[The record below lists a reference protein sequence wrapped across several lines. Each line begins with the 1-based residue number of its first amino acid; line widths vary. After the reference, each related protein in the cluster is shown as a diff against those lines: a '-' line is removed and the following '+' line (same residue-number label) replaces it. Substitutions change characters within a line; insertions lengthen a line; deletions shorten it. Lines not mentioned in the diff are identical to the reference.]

1 MNLFKKNI
9 HPVLGLV
16 LVFAVLNG
24 IILYRL
30 NSMGYFGKGGHLS
43 AIAPAPAFELNER
56 GGRTIK
62 SGDLAGKV
70 WVGNF
75 IFTRC
80 AGPCPLMSVRAQEL
94 VRKLPGVTVVSF
106 TSDPSYDTPEILA
119 KYADRY
125 KADADRWLFLTGPMA
140 EMSRIAKEFK
150 FGGID
155 QPDLHSTR
163 FVLVDGKGQVRG
175 YYDSNDPESLV
186 RLERDAKSLV

>member
-30 NSMGYFGKGGHLS
+30 NAMGYFSKGGHLS
-43 AIAPAPAFELNER
+43 AIAPAPSFELTER
-56 GGRTIK
+56 SGRTLK
-62 SGDLAGKV
+62 SGDLAGKL

-80 AGPCPLMSVRAQEL
+80 AGPCPLMSLRAQEL
-94 VRKLPGVTVVSF
+94 VREVPGVTVVSF
-106 TSDPSYDTPEILA
+106 TSDPTYDTPEVLA
-119 KYADRY
+119 KYAESY
-125 KADADRWLFLTGPMA
+125 KADAERWLFATGPMT

-175 YYDSNDPESLV
+175 YYDSNDPESLA
-186 RLERDAKSLV
+186 RLERDIKSLT

>member
-1 MNLFKKNI
+1 MNLFKKHI

-30 NSMGYFGKGGHLS
+30 YSMGYFNKGGHLS
-43 AIAPAPAFELNER
+43 AIAPAAAFELTER
-56 GGRTIK
+56 GGRTLTNA
-62 SGDLAGKV
+62 DLAGKV
-70 WVGNF
+70 WVGSF

-80 AGPCPLMSVRAQEL
+80 GGPCPMMSLRTQEL
-94 VRKLPGVTVVSF
+94 VRKVPGVTAVSF
-106 TSDPSYDTPEILA
+106 TSDPAFDTPEVLS
-119 KYADRY
+119 KYAQNY
-125 KADADRWLFLTGPMA
+125 KADAEQWLFLTGPMT

-175 YYDSNDPESLV
+175 YYDSNDPEHLA
-186 RLERDAKSLV
+186 RLERDAKSLL